1 MSPIYNP
8 YIGRQNRPIIKI
20 QRAVSTLVNSDNCGL
35 MPKLS
40 IFHLF
45 GILANMFLYFCSLH
59 SQYLVY
65 CCCCR
70 GFYCL
75 QLFVFVCRRKKI
87 SVKSN
92 KIFSTETFLLKTK
105 NMEENLP
112 VLDTQVTKS
121 SLAAYYLS
129 LFRMH
134 SLFFP
139 SHITTQCTVGT

>member
-1 MSPIYNP
+1 
-8 YIGRQNRPIIKI
+8 
-20 QRAVSTLVNSDNCGL
+20 
-35 MPKLS
+35 
-40 IFHLF
+40 
-45 GILANMFLYFCSLH
+45 MFLYFCSLH

-134 SLFFP
+134 SLF
-139 SHITTQCTVGT
+139 SHLTLRHSALWEPRLSSPATSLGCFESDFKASTDLHKG